1 MTEYAFVS
9 CDIVGHSGQAD
20 LGIQERRIAEINGI
34 VRDVIDAGGADEVVW
49 ASGGDGG
56 HVALGSDD
64 FPATAIELIRS
75 LRAWS
80 DRDGA
85 PLRIVAS
92 YGGVVATEGAD
103 GRVQLV
109 GHGINLAGRLLQVAD
124 ADSVFATD
132 DFRALVQ
139 GANVENVRFHDSRII
154 ELPYFG
160 PQSIHLLS
168 VPGEFTSVP
177 TTPAAD
183 DRFALE
189 IALQEDDAFEALYRS
204 KRLLQLNPGDSS
216 ALAALQTLAG
226 RLDLVRGEDY
236 FAQLI
241 LDRDFGADFIRG
253 AELIERRRGDVIC
266 RNGDEGTTMF
276 LVVRGKLA
284 GSRTPDEGDL
294 DEPLASQF
302 EFPPGK
308 LFGELAVALGGQRTA
323 TIWCRDD
330 SALLQFSYDKLKRS
344 GGSAPIRRQL
354 EDAVDRTAIAHL
366 TERIAR
372 TAPFLGGKD
381 GPLEARMDTGAT
393 IRRFAELVVCRR
405 RDCRVL
411 KPTSD
416 AVRAEGLY
424 FLVSGTLR
432 TVGTDQ
438 QLDGG
443 EQPLVY
449 ADIAADELTWR
460 ENEYALAGDVKLL
473 VIRPEALK
481 EFGSDY
487 WEILR
492 CLEQE
497 IRSGR
502 VPAAGNQSG
511 AGMAGRK
518 IFISYS
524 RADEK
529 WLGELTKHLQPYVD
543 QGLIEP
549 WADTKLKPGTKWL
562 NELRA
567 ALASAKVAVLLVSP
581 DFLES
586 RFVMT
591 DELPVIF
598 EKAQE
603 DGLVIFWIPIRSSSV
618 LRTPIGAYHAALDP
632 KTPLES
638 MSVPARNKTY
648 VEICGQIADA
658 LDTRA

>member
-9 CDIVGHSGQAD
+9 CDIVGHSGQTD
-20 LGIQERRIAEINGI
+20 LGVQERRIAEINRI
-34 VRDVIDAGGADEVVW
+34 VRRVIDAAGADGVVW

-56 HVALGSDD
+56 HVALRDGG
-64 FPATAIELIRS
+64 FPAQAIELIRS

-80 DRDGA
+80 DKEGA
-85 PLRIVAS
+85 PLRVVAS
-92 YGGVVATEGAD
+92 YGGVVATDGAD

-109 GHGINLAGRLLQVAD
+109 GHGINLAGRLLQVVD
-124 ADSVFATD
+124 ADGVFATD
-132 DFRALVQ
+132 EFRAVVQ
-139 GANVENVRFHDSRII
+139 GANVENVRFHDCRII

-177 TTPAAD
+177 TTPASD
-183 DRFALE
+183 DRVALE
-189 IALQEDDAFEALYRS
+189 GALREDDAFEALYRS
-204 KRLLQLNPGDSS
+204 KRLLQLNPDDRS

-226 RLDLVRGEDY
+226 RPDLVRGEDY

-266 RNGDEGTTMF
+266 RFGDEGTTMF

-284 GSRTPDEGDL
+284 GSRTDVGDI
-294 DEPLASQF
+294 DEPLAAQF

-354 EDAVDRTAIAHL
+354 DDAVDRTAIAHL

-372 TAPFLGGKD
+372 TSPFLGGKD
-381 GPLEARMDTGAT
+381 GPLETREDVGAT
-393 IRRFAELVVCRR
+393 IRRFAELVVCRQ

-416 AVRAEGLY
+416 AVRGEGLY
-424 FLVSGTLR
+424 FLVSGAMR
-432 TVGTDQ
+432 TVGTDR
-438 QLDGG
+438 QLEGSD
-443 EQPLVY
+443 QPLVY
-449 ADIAADELTWR
+449 ADIAGEELTWR
-460 ENEYALAGDVKLL
+460 EDEYTLIGDVKLL
-473 VIRPEALK
+473 AIRPKALK

-492 CLEQE
+492 RLEEE
-497 IRSGR
+497 IGR
-502 VPAAGNQSG
+502 GRDSTAAERQGVGLARGQ
-511 AGMAGRK
+511 

-524 RADEK
+524 HADRK
-529 WLGELTKHLQPYVD
+529 WLRELTKHLQPYVD
-543 QGLIEP
+543 HELMEVWDDTKIEP
-549 WADTKLKPGTKWL
+549 GTNWL
-562 NELRA
+562 DEIRA
-567 ALASAKVAVLLVSP
+567 ALDAAKVAVLLVSP

-586 RFVMT
+586 RFVKT
-591 DELPVIF
+591 DEMPVIF
-598 EKAQE
+598 RKAQE
-603 DGLVIFWIPIRSSSV
+603 DGLVILWIPVRWSSV
-618 LRTPIGAYHAALDP
+618 SMTPINAYQAVLNP
-632 KTPLES
+632 STPLDG
-638 MSVPARNKTY
+638 MSVPARNKKL
-648 VEICGQIADA
+648 VEICEKIAA
-658 LDTRA
+658 AVGSRAA